1 MTNLVPHDI
10 EEWMRTQERR
20 YADLAARRTVVTATN
35 VSTPRWRSR
44 LASDASVAHSTI
56 TNVAYSTVGASPEHN
71 PGNPAFASFTTVL
84 GEPRIVFATAGLYFI
99 RAGVQW
105 NGNGTGSRKILLYR
119 NTTAEPFA
127 SVEYPN
133 AGASFGIHQE
143 VVSVFPFNVNDYLKV
158 AFIQYSGGNLTAL
171 AAGSGDRAASLLT
184 IVPMGA
190 YNI

>member
-10 EEWMRTQERR
+10 EEWMRTIERDVR
-20 YADLAARRTVVTATN
+20 DLKFRRQITESISAP
-35 VSTPRWRSR
+35 TPRWRSR
-44 LASDASVAHSTI
+44 LVSDASVAHSTV

-71 PGNPAFASFTTVL
+71 PGSPAFASFQTVL

-119 NTTAEPFA
+119 NATAEPFA

-143 VVSVFPFNVNDYLKV
+143 VVSVFPFNVNDYLKI
-158 AFIQYSGGNLTAL
+158 AYIQYSGGNLTAL
-171 AAGSGDRAASLLT
+171 AAGSGDRAASLVT
-184 IVPMGA
+184 IVPVGA